1 MPALVVR
8 PELLFR
14 HWLPLS
20 MSLPVRSQVELRRLA
35 A

>member
-1 MPALVVR
+1 MPALAVR

-14 HWLPLS
+14 HWLPLWL
-20 MSLPVRSQVELRRLA
+20 SLPVRLQVELRRLA